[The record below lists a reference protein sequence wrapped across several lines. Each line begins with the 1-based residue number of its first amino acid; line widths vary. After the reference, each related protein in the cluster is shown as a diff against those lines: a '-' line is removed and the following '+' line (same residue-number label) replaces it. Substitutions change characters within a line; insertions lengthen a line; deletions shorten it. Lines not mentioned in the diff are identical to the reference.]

1 MRPSSGSGSLFREWP
16 LLVAFG
22 VLGILLAAPGAVAP
36 LLGSSVLLILFLLL
50 LCGVI
55 LAEAVAIVRHA
66 EALAHQLG
74 EPFGTLLLTL
84 AITGLEVLMV
94 AFVMSTGD
102 PKPALA
108 RDTMYSVVML
118 VLNGFLG
125 LSLLLGAIRHDQQRF
140 NLQSSNSFL
149 VMIMPMTVLS
159 LVLPTFTR
167 STQGPTLTPFQM
179 AFLSVLSIG
188 IYGVFLIFQNR
199 LHREFF
205 IDAEAARE
213 AVGYPRHPEHGAGSG
228 SPLKHGMFLVLYGIP
243 LVLLAKQMATPLDLL
258 VGRVGAPNAVGG
270 LVMAILVL
278 TPESIAA
285 IRAALGNELQR
296 SVNILLGSVLASIG
310 LTVPLVIAVSLAT
323 GRQLLLG
330 LDNPEIVML
339 ALTLVTSMLTL
350 SLPRTNLLLGAVH
363 LLLFGAFLMLVF
375 D

>member
-16 LLVAFG
+16 LLVALG

-74 EPFGTLLLTL
+74 EPYGTLLLTL

>member
-1 MRPSSGSGSLFREWP
+1 MTPSPRSGSLLHEWP
-16 LLVAFG
+16 LIVALG
-22 VLGILLAAPGAVAP
+22 VLGVLLAAPTAVAP
-36 LLGSSVLLILFLLL
+36 LLGSSLLLVLFLLL

-66 EALAHQLG
+66 EALAHRLG

-118 VLNGFLG
+118 VLNGFFG
-125 LSLLLGAIRHDQQRF
+125 LALLLGALRHSQQRF
-140 NLQSSNSFL
+140 NLQSANSFL
-149 VMIMPMTVLS
+149 VMIVPMTVLA

-167 STQGPTLTPFQM
+167 STAGPTLSHFQM
-179 AFLSVLSIG
+179 AFLSLLSIG
-188 IYGVFLIFQNR
+188 IYGVFLVFQNR

-205 IDAEAARE
+205 IQAEEGAS
-213 AVGYPRHPEHGAGSG
+213 GQGHPEPPTASG
-228 SPLKHGMFLVLYGIP
+228 SPWRHGVFLVLYGIT
-243 LVLLAKQMATPLDLL
+243 LVLLAKQMAKPLDLL

-285 IRAALGNELQR
+285 IRAAWSNELQR

-310 LTVPLVIAVSLAT
+310 LTVPIVIGVSLST
-323 GRQLLLG
+323 GRELLMG
-330 LDNPEIVML
+330 LDSPEIVML